1 MHSATTRFLTA
12 VFLLAASGTAFAH
25 PGHDVSGFAAGL
37 MHPFSGLDHLLA
49 MVAVGLWAA
58 QGGAR
63 KDRSFAVSV
72 SRSLLRYTALRAALR
87 TNGERIEPLPHKI
100 WLLPAAFMTMLAVGS
115 GIAMQWQSLPLVEPG
130 IATSVLALGLLIA
143 LSLQLPASLS
153 VAITGLFGLLHGYA
167 HGLELPRSAAPVEYA
182 LGFLAATAAL
192 HLGGIAAG
200 LAMRQR
206 YALLT
211 RFLGS
216 AIAVSGVCLLASA

>member
-1 MHSATTRFLTA
+1 MRNSTTRFLA
-12 VFLLAASGTAFAH
+12 AIFLLVSSSTAFAH
-25 PGHDVSGFAAGL
+25 PGHSISGFAAGL

-58 QGGAR
+58 PGNSMKRG
-63 KDRSFAVSV
+63 RSKV
-72 SRSLLRYTALRAALR
+72 
-87 TNGERIEPLPHKI
+87 
-100 WLLPAAFMTMLAVGS
+100 WLLPATFMTMLAVGA